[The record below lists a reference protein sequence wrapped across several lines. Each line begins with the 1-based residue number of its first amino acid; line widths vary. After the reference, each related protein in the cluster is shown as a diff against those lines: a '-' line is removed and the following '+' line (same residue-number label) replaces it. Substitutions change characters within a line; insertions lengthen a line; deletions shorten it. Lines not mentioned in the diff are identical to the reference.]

1 MRYFVIFIQ
10 KFIPY
15 KQIRWWVKMSRGQT
29 FSGIFA
35 CIHDDYIA
43 AVEQGEFKKAHSIL
57 KMFIDVAQCQRSMG
71 VGPNELE
78 AMKKELSNLKIK
90 VEQSRESR
98 DVD

>member
-1 MRYFVIFIQ
+1 MMIILQLWNKVN
-10 KFIPY
+10 
-15 KQIRWWVKMSRGQT
+15 S
-29 FSGIFA
+29 
-35 CIHDDYIA
+35 
-43 AVEQGEFKKAHSIL
+43 KKAHSIL